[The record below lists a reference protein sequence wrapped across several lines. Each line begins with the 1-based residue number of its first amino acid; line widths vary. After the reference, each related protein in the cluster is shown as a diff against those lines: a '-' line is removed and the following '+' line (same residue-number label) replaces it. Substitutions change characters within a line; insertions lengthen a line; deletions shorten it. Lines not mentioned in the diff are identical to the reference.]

1 MHRATVFSKEVF
13 SILNHMFSFLCLLFV
28 TTLHITGVS
37 VLIYFKGILFQIPI
51 WKPVHWLLLV
61 PRSTHP
67 GISFKAELQ
76 HIFKRFFQFSLL
88 VLASFSLL
96 HILGVRCPTVIYH
109 NAAWCYSHCSFSACR
124 PSHSAVYVN
133 LLHEK
138 SNLQF
143 TVRKS
148 HKYLWYIQYQYSKFF
163 TTGNILYAF
172 SWYRAYNLL

>member
-28 TTLHITGVS
+28 TALHTTGVS

-51 WKPVHWLLLV
+51 WQPVHWLLLV

-109 NAAWCYSHCSFSACR
+109 NAAWCYRQS
-124 PSHSAVYVN
+124 
-133 LLHEK
+133 LL
-138 SNLQF
+138 LQCLQ
-143 TVRKS
+143 TQS
-148 HKYLWYIQYQYSKFF
+148 QCCLCQP
-163 TTGNILYAF
+163 AP
-172 SWYRAYNLL
+172 